1 LDRTLVA
8 GLAAG
13 VSDHAGLVVTLAQ
26 HFADVIK
33 ISTQLIPAHRNN
45 DAPTVLR
52 HGKEHRTALLKI

>member
-13 VSDHAGLVVTLAQ
+13 VSDHAGLLVTLAQ

-33 ISTQLIPAHRNN
+33 ISTQL
-45 DAPTVLR
+45 
-52 HGKEHRTALLKI
+52 RTARIEKSTRPLCRSTAKGIALRR

>member
-33 ISTQLIPAHRNN
+33 ISTQLIITPRIEISTRRLCCAT
-45 DAPTVLR
+45 A
-52 HGKEHRTALLKI
+52 KSIALLKF

>member
-33 ISTQLIPAHRNN
+33 ISTQLITPRIEISTRRLCCAT
-45 DAPTVLR
+45 A
-52 HGKEHRTALLKI
+52 KSIALLKF